1 MIVDTSLVFDNQVF
15 VLNDNPTIKT
25 IDTEV
30 AKITIIDNFYEDI
43 QSVVNQLSKL
53 SMSLIWEQDDNN
65 ITFLDARKVYSGNMK
80 GTELTY
86 VRNESLKNLVSTI
99 IDYPSQSLL
108 PSQDFVVNCF
118 TFTDDFD
125 SFLDENYYGCHR
137 DNHTVP
143 EYDGCKSTGQIA
155 LVIFLNEHYEE
166 GEGLN
171 FYNVSND
178 VPVVIR
184 TKKSEIKKIHT
195 VQGKQ
200 NRAVL
205 FDSQFPHG
213 QHTPTNQ
220 FKNEMRY
227 TQVIFVP
234 TF

>member
-1 MIVDTSLVFDNQVF
+1 MIIDTSLIFDNKVF
-15 VLNDNPTIKT
+15 VLNDNPIIET

-30 AKITIIDNFYEDI
+30 AKVTIIDNFYEDI
-43 QSVVNQLSKL
+43 QSVTNQLSKL

-86 VRNESLKNLVSTI
+86 VRNESLKKLVSNI
-99 IDYPSQSLL
+99 VDYPAQSLL
-108 PSQDFVVNCF
+108 PSEDFVVNCF

-171 FYNVSND
+171 FYNVPND
-178 VPVVIR
+178 VDVVIR